1 MGGSSRATG
10 LRGVSEGKLTRI
22 FFGHFQIRDR
32 NPLNAQTKADPITS
46 TNAGGTN
53 ASATGSRSQAIPP
66 NFTSPSPGNDH
77 PVSPHFKS

>member
-1 MGGSSRATG
+1 MVRACAIAPAAWRCLPRSFSPHPSSAT
-10 LRGVSEGKLTRI
+10 LREGKPKRI

-53 ASATGSRSQAIPP
+53 ASTTGS
-66 NFTSPSPGNDH
+66 
-77 PVSPHFKS
+77 